1 MSRRSIVSRGL
12 AIALMLA
19 PALAFAAPSG
29 MDHPMKNCA
38 SCHCANMTSSAKD
51 ATATSRPAV
60 TPQQQKVAQ
69 RTPDMRSINNT
80 VDGSFGP

>member
-12 AIALMLA
+12 AVALMLA
-19 PALAFAAPSG
+19 PALAFAAPST

-38 SCHCANMTSSAKD
+38 SCHCTHTTSSAKD
-51 ATATSRPAV
+51 AKPTARPSPTTQMTQGSV
-60 TPQQQKVAQ
+60 
-69 RTPDMRSINNT
+69 DMRSVNNT